1 MAVTDFIAAIELSS
15 SRLSGIAG
23 RKNTDGSLQVLA
35 CASEDASPFIHKG
48 VIYNIDKT
56 AQALNSIVRQ
66 LERQLESSIAKVYV
80 GIGGQ
85 SLRTARNTVGRTLK
99 EESVISQELVDSICD
114 ENLQTSLADMSI
126 LDVAPQEYRIDN
138 SLQADPVGV
147 TGSRIT
153 GQFLNIVARNTLKK
167 NVELSFEQARLPI
180 ADLVIAPVALAQVL
194 LTENEM
200 RSGCALVDFG
210 ADTTTISV
218 YKSNILRYLCV
229 IPLGGNNI
237 TRDIATL
244 QIEEEE
250 AERLKCKYGDAR
262 YEEGE
267 DDAARP
273 GCLLE
278 DGRSVGLE
286 KLNAIVGARAEEI
299 LANVW
304 HQLQLSGY
312 ETRLYAGVVFTG
324 GGANLKNLEEAFRKQ
339 QNTVSK
345 IKTVRFVHVPVSG
358 CEDRLRRDGTQNTL
372 LGILAAGTE
381 NCYKK
386 PEPVRLL
393 FEEEKP
399 PVNTK
404 EAKQETITGEAT
416 QEATAGTTEQTVVT
430 GFTSSGKPDSEPAES
445 TSGIHETKNPKSN
458 RPKWRWQTFFDNF
471 KEEMMGDNSDELT
484 DDESVSGKK

>member
-23 RKNTDGSLQVLA
+23 RKNADGSLQVLA
-35 CASEDASPFIHKG
+35 YACEDASPFVHKG

-56 AQALNSIVRQ
+56 AQALNSIVGQ
-66 LERQLESSIAKVYV
+66 LEGQLESSIAKVYV

-85 SLRTARNTVGRTLK
+85 SLRTAKNTVGCTLK
-99 EESVISQELVDSICD
+99 EESVISQELVASICD
-114 ENLQTSLADMSI
+114 ENLQASLSDMSI

-147 TGSRIT
+147 TGSRII
-153 GQFLNIVARNTLKK
+153 GQFLNIVARNTLRK
-167 NVELSFEQARLPI
+167 NVELSFEQAHLPI
-180 ADLVIAPVALAQVL
+180 ADLVIAPVALAKVVL
-194 LTENEM
+194 AENEM

-210 ADTTTISV
+210 ADTTTVSV
-218 YKSNILRYLCV
+218 YKNNILRYLCV

-278 DGRSVGLE
+278 DGRNIGLE
-286 KLNAIVGARAEEI
+286 KLNTIVGARAEEI

-304 HQLQLSGY
+304 YQLQLSGY

-324 GGANLKNLEEAFRKQ
+324 GGSNLKNLEEAFRKQ
-339 QNTVSK
+339 QDKISK

-358 CEDRLRRDGTQNTL
+358 CEDRIRRDGTQNTL
-372 LGILAAGTE
+372 LGVLAVGTE
-381 NCYKK
+381 NCCKR
-386 PEPVRLL
+386 PEPVRPVKD
-393 FEEEKP
+393 ERP
-399 PVNTK
+399 PVDAGKTN
-404 EAKQETITGEAT
+404 QETSTVEVTQEPAT
-416 QEATAGTTEQTVVT
+416 QSNG
-430 GFTSSGKPDSEPAES
+430 GKTSSKPTGG
-445 TSGIHETKNPKSN
+445 TSHGP
-458 RPKWRWQTFFDNF
+458 RPGSGSKWWGNLF
-471 KEEMMGDNSDELT
+471 KDFMGDNSDELA
-484 DDESVSGKK
+484 DDEPAGRKR